1 MRAHFKNDR
10 YTFLLAI
17 FFFLDA
23 DCSCGSWS
31 LGAQTKQTPIEMA
44 AVGAVLNSVAN
55 TLKEGFQ
62 RKKDVS
68 HDMMR
73 KGSQLYNNFFNTSV
87 L

>member
-1 MRAHFKNDR
+1 
-10 YTFLLAI
+10 
-17 FFFLDA
+17 
-23 DCSCGSWS
+23 
-31 LGAQTKQTPIEMA
+31 MA

-73 KGSQLYNNFFNTSV
+73 KGAQLYNNFFNT
-87 L
+87 